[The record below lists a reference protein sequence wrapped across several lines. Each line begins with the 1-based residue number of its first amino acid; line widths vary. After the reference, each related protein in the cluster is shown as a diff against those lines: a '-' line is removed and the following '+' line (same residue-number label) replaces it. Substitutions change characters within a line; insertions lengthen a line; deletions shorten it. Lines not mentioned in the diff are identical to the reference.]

1 MDIKELFLSL
11 SNDEKQDFLDF
22 ATDWLEKWTGPMKD
36 PDGDDG
42 YNAGDLKSRYLN
54 EYVDSL
60 SDPDEFDRDEAMD
73 YASRNTEIAHK
84 LPGIAKDLTDDAR
97 MDRAHKLIAADNFS
111 PTPEEITIYRNY
123 FGSDQNPERSVTDP
137 NKLHGSLHVDLDDEE
152 KAALMDIVAG
162 LSPKY
167 GA

>member
-22 ATDWLEKWTGPMKD
+22 ATGWLEEWTGPMKD
-36 PDGDDG
+36 PDGDD
-42 YNAGDLKSRYLN
+42 N
-54 EYVDSL
+54 
-60 SDPDEFDRDEAMD
+60 
-73 YASRNTEIAHK
+73 YAARAD
-84 LPGIAKDLTDDAR
+84 IAKDLVNTAKEVVEDAR

-123 FGSDQNPERSVTDP
+123 FGSDQNPERSATNP
-137 NKLHGSLHVDLDDEE
+137 NELYDSLHVELDDEE
-152 KAALMDIVAG
+152 KAALQDIINE